1 MGMVREDMNMRI
13 SRLTAQLTNERG
25 LGLVNAMLALSLL
38 AVFALVAASL
48 AMNEKRSVFNDRVHV
63 NAFISADSGGEEAI
77 AWLRAQ
83 PRPPAIADFANQ
95 MRVYDTSARTME
107 AYSADQRFDYSVRM
121 RSNAEGGTQRLREG
135 YGTGFADYF
144 YVVDSHGEAG
154 SKGESNVN
162 LIVSRL
168 SITSYNQ

>member
-1 MGMVREDMNMRI
+1 MRI
-13 SRLTAQLTNERG
+13 SSHMALLSNQRG
-25 LGLVNAMLALSLL
+25 IGLVNAMLALSLL

-83 PRPPAIADFANQ
+83 PRPPAIQDFANQ
-95 MRVYDTSARTME
+95 MHVYDTTTQTMLASA
-107 AYSADQRFDYSVRM
+107 ADQKFDYAVRM
-121 RSNAEGGTQRLREG
+121 RSGVEGGTQRLREG
-135 YGTGFADYF
+135 YGVGFADYF
-144 YVVDSHGEAG
+144 YVVNSHGEAG

-162 LIVSRL
+162 LVVSRL